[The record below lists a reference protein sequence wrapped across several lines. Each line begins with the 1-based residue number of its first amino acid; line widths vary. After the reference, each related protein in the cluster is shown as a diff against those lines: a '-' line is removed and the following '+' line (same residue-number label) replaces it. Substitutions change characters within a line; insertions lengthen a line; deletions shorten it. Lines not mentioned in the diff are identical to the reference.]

1 MLENMI
7 YDRTEADVK
16 AGNAAFENTWERGTL
31 VIGTGKNAAST
42 TRCRSANFTQ
52 FLSFGGLVGIY
63 VPEGWKMS
71 GRRYTSEADTGF
83 DQTFPTDVWIRGSY
97 LLQMPPGRFFRFVL
111 AKEDDTVLTKGEAA
125 RAGVTFTV
133 FNGRGRYNC
142 TDLNRVGEAIN
153 SVSARLYT
161 DGYGE
166 PVMLRTDFTATDDV
180 RIGALSG
187 IVEAVKMIRECLGG
201 FEDTPNAPDSIRF
214 LDYNGANA
222 IEKILYDADLLL
234 DKLEN
239 ARFFSGD
246 VYSGEV

>member
-1 MLENMI
+1 MLEHMI
-7 YDRTEADVK
+7 FDRTEADVK
-16 AGNAAFENTWERGTL
+16 AGNTAFVNTWEQGAL
-31 VIGTGKNAAST
+31 GGTGKNASST

-63 VPEGWKMS
+63 VPDGWKMS
-71 GRRYTSEADTGF
+71 GRRYTSAAATNF
-83 DQTFPTDVWIRGSY
+83 DQSFPTGAWIRGSY
-97 LLQMPPGRFFRFVL
+97 LLQMPPGRYYRFVL
-111 AKEDDTVLTKGEAA
+111 AKEDDTTLTPAVAA
-125 RAGVTFTV
+125 TAGVTFTV
-133 FNGRGRYNC
+133 FNGKGRYNC

-153 SVSARLYT
+153 SVSARLYA

-166 PVMLRTDFTATDDV
+166 PVTLRTDFTAADDE

-187 IVEAVKMIRECLGG
+187 IVESVKIIRGCLGG
-201 FEDTPNAPDSIRF
+201 FEDTPNAPESIRF

-239 ARFFSGD
+239 ARFFAGD
-246 VYSGEV
+246 LYSGEV